1 VFALQNRVFVKI
13 SIILFLFQQY
23 FKRKQMSVSLIADS
37 GATKA
42 EWCLVNQKKKD
53 TLFTAGISPYFLS
66 TEGIA
71 DLVKKEVAAKFG
83 KQHIDN
89 IFFYGT
95 GCSNPENAR
104 SVKKALQQV
113 FPSAAIKVNTDLMAA
128 ARAVCGKEKGIA
140 CILGTGSN
148 SCYYNGKVII
158 KNSPGIGYVLG
169 DEGSGAYLGK
179 KVVQYYMYN
188 TFDEDLRA
196 RFDAKFVTTPVEVLD
211 NVYKRSFPNR
221 YLAGFALFLAENR
234 GHYMIENIIEDGLND
249 FFFQHLNKYNEV
261 WKYPVNFVGSVA
273 DGFKDVIQ
281 ALCSSYEFELGTIL
295 KNPMQGLVKYHGEN

>member
-1 VFALQNRVFVKI
+1 MA
-13 SIILFLFQQY
+13 
-23 FKRKQMSVSLIADS
+23 VSLIADS

-42 EWCLVNQKKKD
+42 EWCLLQEGKKK
-53 TLFTAGISPYFLS
+53 TIFTPGLSPYFL
-66 TEGIA
+66 TTDAIA
-71 DLVKKEVAAKFG
+71 DTVRQQLVPKLKNAPV
-83 KQHIDN
+83 DS

-95 GCSNPENAR
+95 GCANPENAK
-104 SVKKALQQV
+104 SVKKALSSV
-113 FPSAAIKVNTDLMAA
+113 FPGARVTVNTDLMAA
-128 ARAVCGKEKGIA
+128 ARAVCGREKGLA

-148 SCYYNGKVII
+148 SCYYNGKSIV

-196 RFDAKFVTTPVEVLD
+196 RFDAKFVTTPVEILD
-211 NVYKRSFPNR
+211 NVYKKPLPNR
-221 YLAGFALFLAENR
+221 YLATFTMFLAENR
-234 GHYMIENIIEDGLND
+234 GHYMVENIIEDGLND

-273 DGFKDVIQ
+273 HGFKDVIQ
-281 ALCSSYEFELGTIL
+281 NLCGSYEFELGRIL
-295 KNPMQGLVKYHGEN
+295 KNPMQGLAEYHRENKTATN